1 MRAHFPDKPY
11 TITRSMWDDYRR
23 DQKSGHMNMMG
34 HHLIGYFCQGDAYG
48 QAHQHFETD
57 GNEEDLVI
65 E

>member
-11 TITRSMWDDYRR
+11 TITKGMWNSYEGTRR
-23 DQKSGHMNMMG
+23 SGHMNMMG

-48 QAHQHFETD
+48 QAQQHFEAD